1 MNEVKVSLNFQCAI
15 INYFE
20 ARFMKLKIS
29 FKHLKHTPA
38 LDERIKEKS
47 EKLDKYF
54 EGNTNVSWVCWVH
67 GDEHWAEIKVHGPKF
82 DFFAKAYADNMYK
95 SLDLCIEKM
104 ERQFEKKKD
113 IYKNKIHGAPT
124 PKYREI
130 EALVSDETEYQE
142 KLNEEKSA

>member
-1 MNEVKVSLNFQCAI
+1 
-15 INYFE
+15 
-20 ARFMKLKIS
+20 MKLKIS

-54 EGNTNVSWVCWVH
+54 EGNTNVSWVCWVS

-82 DFFAKAYADNMYK
+82 DFFAKACSENMYK

-104 ERQFEKKKD
+104 ERQFDRQKD
-113 IYKNKIHGAPT
+113 LYKNKIHNSAKKT
-124 PKYREI
+124 PKYLEI
-130 EALVSDETEYQE
+130 EERVWDEIEFQE
-142 KLNEEKSA
+142 KELIEKTA

>member
-1 MNEVKVSLNFQCAI
+1 
-15 INYFE
+15 
-20 ARFMKLKIS
+20 MKLKIS

-47 EKLDKYF
+47 EKLEKYF
-54 EGNTNVSWVCWVH
+54 QGNTNVQWICWVH

-82 DFFAKAYADNMYK
+82 DFFAKASADNMYK

-113 IYKNKIHGAPT
+113 MKRNKIHSAPYQS
-124 PKYREI
+124 PKYQIIQDMVWE
-130 EALVSDETEYQE
+130 EEEFQFKE
-142 KLNEEKSA
+142 MEEKSA